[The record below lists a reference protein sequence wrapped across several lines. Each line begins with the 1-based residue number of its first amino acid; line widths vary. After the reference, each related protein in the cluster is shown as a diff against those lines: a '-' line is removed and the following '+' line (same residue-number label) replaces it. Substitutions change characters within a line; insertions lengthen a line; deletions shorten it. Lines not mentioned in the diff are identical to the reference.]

1 MELLNARLF
10 LMNNLKIRK
19 IKSGETHAR
28 ISQKNFTATDRQTD
42 GELTKN
48 FTFSNFFENRMLA
61 GAHSF

>member
-1 MELLNARLF
+1 MELLKAPLI
-10 LMNNLKIRK
+10 LMNNKK
-19 IKSGETHAR
+19 KKKQKSGETHAR
-28 ISQKNFTATDRQTD
+28 ISQKNFTVTDGRTD

>member
-1 MELLNARLF
+1 MELLNVRLF
-10 LMNNLKIRK
+10 LMNNLKLK
-19 IKSGETHAR
+19 KLKSGETHAR

-48 FTFSNFFENRMLA
+48 FTFSNFFENIMLA

>member
-1 MELLNARLF
+1 MELLKAPLFYMNNIKIEKPNERWNARP
-10 LMNNLKIRK
+10 
-19 IKSGETHAR
+19 
-28 ISQKNFTATDRQTD
+28 NFPKKFHGDGRTD